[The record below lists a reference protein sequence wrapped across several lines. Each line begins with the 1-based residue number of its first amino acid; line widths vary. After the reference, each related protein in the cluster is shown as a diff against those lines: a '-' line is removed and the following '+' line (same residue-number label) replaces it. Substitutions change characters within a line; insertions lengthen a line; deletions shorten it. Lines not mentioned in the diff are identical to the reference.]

1 MFKVHLTSHRLL
13 LQSWLDAA
21 GSTFAGLVAGAAASA
36 AANALPAGRP
46 GSMAYMAQQQAAAH
60 SRRLNAKQKKD
71 VSAFIRQP
79 TDATPLPM
87 CLPTLQFLCTCK

>member
-1 MFKVHLTSHRLL
+1 MLRANFTSHRLL

-21 GSTFAGLVAGAAASA
+21 GTFAGLVAGAASG

-46 GSMAYMAQQQAAAH
+46 GSMAYMAQQQAATH

-71 VSAFIRQP
+71 VSAFIRHL
-79 TDATPLPM
+79 TD
-87 CLPTLQFLCTCK
+87 